1 VELDKFVTVGGMVFV
16 LALYGLAFWVAFYL
30 IKTAVKSGVRE
41 AIVLAETD
49 LKRVVRL
56 GVADALAEHD
66 TRGRAKVPA
75 GASQE
80 SPAQ

>member
-1 VELDKFVTVGGMVFV
+1 MVLDKVMPLVGMVFV
-16 LALYGLAFWVAFYL
+16 LAIYGLAFWVAFYL

-49 LKRVVRL
+49 LKRIVRL
-56 GVADALAEHD
+56 GVADALAEHEA
-66 TRGRAKVPA
+66 RGRTRVPV
-75 GASQE
+75 ASQE